1 MLHVGDT
8 STTETLCLLLKN
20 PGQKTGKGWEG
31 KKDKDTLVTTFE
43 LDFSGKKAD
52 DEHSMN
58 VEEH

>member
-1 MLHVGDT
+1 MCYTLKT
-8 STTETLCLLLKN
+8 QAPETLCLLLKN

-52 DEHSMN
+52 DEHSRN